1 MIQSARRQAM
11 GAYRPTFTDREEARP
26 MQLQLTT
33 EERNRFEK
41 FVDRSGGP
49 NACHQWTGHCDKYG
63 YGKFSVAG
71 RMELAHRVAW
81 ILAGNEITTE
91 KPQVLHN
98 CPGGDL
104 PACCNERHLW
114 SGTQADNNR
123 DMARKGRGSKSRKGL
138 PFGASPSHQHFKAQV
153 QINGELFYLGTF
165 PTAEEA
171 SAAAIEA
178 KGEEA
183 KA

>member
-1 MIQSARRQAM
+1 MRHLRIS
-11 GAYRPTFTDREEARP
+11 GTDRK
-26 MQLQLTT
+26 
-33 EERNRFEK
+33 RFESK
-41 FVDRSGGP
+41 VDRSGGP
-49 NACHQWTGHCDKYG
+49 NACHQWTGCRLPSGH
-63 YGKFSVAG
+63 GKFRLNG

-123 DMARKGRGSKSRKGL
+123 DMARKGRGTKSRKGL
-138 PFGASPSHQHFKAQV
+138 PFGASPSNQHFKAQV

-178 KGEEA
+178 KGEDTP
-183 KA
+183 